1 MLKKVKFNFFSI
13 LFVSISLFFIT
24 LFGISLASYLKD
36 RALEFEN
43 VLEDRNYHIVVTGN
57 YENALFLS
65 QVFEGADSISEN
77 YNSIVE
83 LYVPNSYAQNE
94 SLQHLFDY
102 VSFSNADA
110 VIAYLPQNE
119 KLNDITMPEKNDSQP
134 IPVITI
140 GNYHPQI
147 PQVAYIG
154 INYSEMGKKTAEEA
168 IMLAKA
174 DGKIFLLQGNIG
186 NSSQNSSF
194 MNSFYSALAKEAD
207 SNFTLNITESVP
219 REFELMEKYNIK
231 AGEKIVFI
239 TLNEYDA
246 VQTSQILS
254 AYNDVRSDIISVGN
268 SEITENL
275 YNRGKITEIIA
286 ADPKRIGQLAISE
299 IFEYFAL
306 HNSNNYLNAE
316 IQIRKAKK

>member
-1 MLKKVKFNFFSI
+1 MLKKIKFNFFSI

-24 LFGISLASYLKD
+24 LFGISLTSYLKN

-43 VLEDRNYHIVVTGN
+43 VLEDRNYHIVVTGD

-65 QVFEGADSISEN
+65 QVFEGADSVSAN

-83 LYVPNSYAQNE
+83 LYVPHSYAQNE

-110 VIAYLPQNE
+110 VIAFFPQNE
-119 KLNDITMPEKNDSQP
+119 DLKDLVMPEKNDAQP
-134 IPVITI
+134 IPIIAI

-168 IMLAKA
+168 IMLAKN
-174 DGKIFLLQGNIG
+174 DGKIFLLQGDIG
-186 NSSQNSSF
+186 NGSQNSSF
-194 MNSFYSALAKEAD
+194 MNSFYSALAKESD
-207 SNFTLNITESVP
+207 SNYSLNITESVP
-219 REFELMEKYNIK
+219 REFELMEKYNIQ

-239 TLNEYDA
+239 TLNEYA
-246 VQTSQILS
+246 TVQTSQILS
-254 AYNDVRSDIISVGN
+254 AYSEVRSDIISVGN
-268 SEITENL
+268 SEITESL

-286 ADPKRIGQLAISE
+286 VDPKRIGQLAISE

-316 IQIRKAKK
+316 IQIRKAVK

>member
-24 LFGISLASYLKD
+24 LFSISLVSYLKN
-36 RALEFEN
+36 RSLEFEN
-43 VLEDRNYHIVVTGN
+43 ILEDRNYHIIVTGD

-65 QVFEGADSISEN
+65 QVFEGADSISAN

-83 LYVPNSYAQNE
+83 LYVPHSYAQNE

-110 VIAYLPQNE
+110 VIAFFPQNANLSE
-119 KLNDITMPEKNDSQP
+119 LTMPEKNDSQP
-134 IPVITI
+134 IPIITI

-147 PQVAYIG
+147 PQVAFIG

-168 IMLAKA
+168 IMLAKPE
-174 DGKIFLLQGNIG
+174 GKIFLLQGDIG
-186 NSSQNSSF
+186 NSSQNSTF
-194 MNSFYSALAKEAD
+194 MNGFYSSLAKNQA
-207 SNFTLNITESVP
+207 SNFTFNITESVP
-219 REFELMEKYNIK
+219 REFELMEKYNIQ

-239 TLNEYDA
+239 TLNEYA
-246 VQTSQILS
+246 TVQTSQILS
-254 AYNDVRSDIISVGN
+254 AYNDVHTDIISVGN

-275 YNRGKITEIIA
+275 YNRGKISEIIA
-286 ADPKRIGQLAISE
+286 VDPKRIGQLAISE

-306 HNSNNYLNAE
+306 RNSNNYLNAE

>member
-1 MLKKVKFNFFSI
+1 MLKKIKFNFFSI
-13 LFVSISLFFIT
+13 LFVSTSLFFIT
-24 LFGISLASYLKD
+24 IFGISIASYLKN

-43 VLEDRNYHIVVTGN
+43 VLEDRNYHIVVTGD

-65 QVFEGADSISEN
+65 QVFEGADSISAN

-83 LYVPNSYAQNE
+83 LYVPQSFAQNE

-110 VIAYLPQNE
+110 VIAFFPQNE
-119 KLNDITMPEKNDSQP
+119 NLKDLVMPEKNDSQP
-134 IPVITI
+134 IPIITI

-147 PQVAYIG
+147 PQVAFIG

-168 IMLAKA
+168 IMLAKP
-174 DGKIFLLQGNIG
+174 DGKIFLLQGDIG
-186 NSSQNSSF
+186 NSSQNSNF
-194 MNSFYSALAKEAD
+194 MNSFYSALAKESA
-207 SNFTLNITESVP
+207 STSTLNITETVP
-219 REFELMEKYNIK
+219 REFELMEKYNIQ

-239 TLNEYDA
+239 TLNEYAA
-246 VQTSQILS
+246 VQTSQIIS
-254 AYNDVRSDIISVGN
+254 AYNDVHTDIISVGN
-268 SEITENL
+268 SEITESL
-275 YNRGKITEIIA
+275 FQRGKITEIIA
-286 ADPKRIGQLAISE
+286 VDPKRIGQLAISE

>member
-1 MLKKVKFNFFSI
+1 MLKKFKFNFFSI
-13 LFVSISLFFIT
+13 LFVSTSLFFIT
-24 LFGISLASYLKD
+24 IFGISIASYLKN

-43 VLEDRNYHIVVTGN
+43 VLEDRNYHIVVTGD

-65 QVFEGADSISEN
+65 QVFEGADSISAN

-83 LYVPNSYAQNE
+83 LYVPQSFAQNE

-110 VIAYLPQNE
+110 VIAFFPQNE
-119 KLNDITMPEKNDSQP
+119 NLKDLVMPEKNDSQP
-134 IPVITI
+134 IPIITI

-147 PQVAYIG
+147 PQVAFIG

-168 IMLAKA
+168 IMLAKP
-174 DGKIFLLQGNIG
+174 DGKIFLLQGDIG
-186 NSSQNSSF
+186 NSSQNSNF
-194 MNSFYSALAKEAD
+194 MISFYSALAKESA
-207 SNFTLNITESVP
+207 STSTLNITETVP
-219 REFELMEKYNIK
+219 REFELMEKYNIQ

-239 TLNEYDA
+239 TLNEYAA

-254 AYNDVRSDIISVGN
+254 AYNDVHTDIISVGN
-268 SEITENL
+268 SEITESL
-275 YNRGKITEIIA
+275 FQRGKITEIIA
-286 ADPKRIGQLAISE
+286 VDPKRIGQLAISE

>member
-1 MLKKVKFNFFSI
+1 MLKKLKVNIFSI
-13 LFVSISLFFIT
+13 LFVSASLCSIT
-24 LFGISLASYLKD
+24 IFTIKLTAYLKN

-43 VLEDRNYHIVVTGN
+43 VLEDRNYHILVTGD

-65 QVFEGADSISEN
+65 QVFEGADSISAN

-94 SLQHLFDY
+94 TLQHLFDY
-102 VSFSNADA
+102 VSFANADA
-110 VIAYLPQNE
+110 VIAYFPQNE
-119 KLNDITMPEKNDSQP
+119 NLTDLVMPEKKDSQP
-134 IPVITI
+134 IPIITI

-168 IMLAKA
+168 IMLAKS
-174 DGKIFLLQGNIG
+174 DGVIFLLQGDLG
-186 NSSQNSSF
+186 NSSQTSSF
-194 MNSFYSALAKEAD
+194 MNTFYSVLGKDQD
-207 SNFTLNITESVP
+207 SNPVLNIIDSVP
-219 REFELMEKYNIK
+219 REYELMEKYDIQSGQK
-231 AGEKIVFI
+231 VVFI
-239 TLNEYDA
+239 TMNEYST

-254 AYNDVRSDIISVGN
+254 AYNDIPSDIISVGT

-275 YNRGKITEIIA
+275 FNRGKITEIIA
-286 ADPKRIGQLAISE
+286 VDPKKIGQLAISE

-316 IQIRKAKK
+316 IQIRKAVK